1 MKTLLL
7 LLMLI
12 PAIQLEQPNLEGI
25 SQAIRSGNA
34 DALGA
39 FFGSTVEISVMDK
52 EDRYSKTDGVRVMRE
67 FFSKNKPATF
77 NPVHQG
83 VSRGGDLHYSIG
95 EMRTAQG
102 NYRVYMLLKDTPGN
116 PVIQQLRIDRE

>member
-7 LLMLI
+7 ILMLS

-25 SQAIRSGNA
+25 TQAIRSGNA

-39 FFGSTVEISVMDK
+39 FFGSTVEISIMDK
-52 EDRYSKTDGVRVMRE
+52 EDRYSKTDGIRVMRE
-67 FFSKNKPATF
+67 FFSKNKPSTF

-102 NYRVYMLLKDTPGN
+102 NFRVYMLLKDGPGN

>member
-7 LLMLI
+7 ILLLA
-12 PAIQLEQPNLEGI
+12 PSFDTGQPNLEGI
-25 SQAIRSGNA
+25 AQAIRSGNA
-34 DALGA
+34 EALGA

-67 FFSKNKPATF
+67 FFASSKPSNF

-83 VSRGGDLHYSIG
+83 VSKGGDLHYSIG

-102 NYRVYMLLKDTPGN
+102 NYRVYMLLKDAPGK